1 MSTTPRRTL
10 LLVEDDPDDLEM
22 TMHALRRCGYID
34 DIVVM
39 RDGRE
44 AEDYLFAQGDFAGCD
59 VSLRPAVLLLDLGLP
74 RVSGFDLLARACADP
89 RTFRMPVIVLTGS
102 KDPRQID
109 KAYELGA
116 SSYILK
122 TSDPDELARTL
133 GKVIQY
139 WLELNVPPVQRGLGS
154 ASAEAKR
161 DASAFPAAASTAPPK
176 DHLGGRR

>member
-1 MSTTPRRTL
+1 MSSVPRRTL
-10 LLVEDDPDDLEM
+10 LLVEDDPDDLEL

-59 VSLRPAVLLLDLGLP
+59 DSLRPAVLLLDLGLP

-122 TSDPDELARTL
+122 TSDPGELARTL

-139 WLELNVPPVQRGLGS
+139 WLELNVAPVQRGLGS
-154 ASAEAKR
+154 AAAAAPH
-161 DASAFPAAASTAPPK
+161 DTAALPAAPPATSPK
-176 DHLGGRR
+176 DNRH

>member
-1 MSTTPRRTL
+1 MNATPRRTL
-10 LLVEDDPDDLEM
+10 LLVEDDPEDLEL
-22 TMHALRRCGYID
+22 TMYALRRCGYID

-44 AEDYLFAQGDFAGCD
+44 AEDYLFAQGEYADCD
-59 VSLRPAVLLLDLGLP
+59 ASLRPAVLLLDLGLP
-74 RVSGFDLLARACADP
+74 KVSGFDLLARACADP
-89 RTFRMPVIVLTGS
+89 RTYRMPVIVLTGS

-122 TSDPDELARTL
+122 TSDPEQLALTL

-139 WLELNVPPVQRGLGS
+139 WLELNVPPAQRGLGS
-154 ASAEAKR
+154 GAAAVAAVR
-161 DASAFPAAASTAPPK
+161 DPAASPLSRGALTGKGQA
-176 DHLGGRR
+176 R

>member
-1 MSTTPRRTL
+1 MITPPNRTL
-10 LLVEDDPDDLEM
+10 LLVEDDPDDLEL

-44 AEDYLFAQGDFAGCD
+44 AEDYLFAQGDFAACD
-59 VSLRPAVLLLDLGLP
+59 ASLRPAVLLLDLGLP

-109 KAYELGA
+109 QAYELGA

-122 TSDPDELARTL
+122 TSDPDQLAQTL

-139 WLELNVPPVQRGLGS
+139 WLEINVPPAQRGLGP
-154 ASAEAKR
+154 ASAAATR
-161 DASAFPAAASTAPPK
+161 DAGASTSIAKAPV
-176 DHLGGRR
+176 GGRQ